1 MSVIMKVKDFW
12 PFFRCDALQSI
23 PWPWEMIISFW
34 VCSFSKVLDEGKR
47 LLEEHKEEEVSIT
60 ITGHSLGAAV
70 GTLNAVDIVKNGFN
84 RHEARLDSKPCPVT
98 AFFFGSPRVG
108 DANFRSTFQSEED
121 LPPSTGQEH
130 PRRHSHVPVG
140 RVQGCRWG
148 APYRQPPVALPE
160 APGGCKQLPQ
170 PRRVPAQNRGDPRGI
185 RSSRISRSW
194 ARDRAWSRQQEIRH
208 GPDER
213 WVVEARGPWSMTIW
227 CTKWDRFLQ
236 ALDFFP
242 LSSRELANYMEFWIT
257 NLSVYSKRIL
267 DLTVAADAFS
277 D

>member
-12 PFFRCDALQSI
+12 PFLRCDALQSI

-70 GTLNAVDIVKNGFN
+70 RTLNAVDIVKNGFN

-148 APYRQPPVALPE
+148 APSRQPPVALPE

-185 RSSRISRSW
+185 REIPPGG
-194 ARDRAWSRQQEIRH
+194 RAGYRVREQEIGH
-208 GPDER
+208 GPDNKR
-213 WVVEARGPWSMTIW
+213 SGMVQ
-227 CTKWDRFLQ
+227 TKDGSWKLEDHEVWRYGAQNEIDFSKHWIFFLSHHESLPTTWNFGLQ
-236 ALDFFP
+236 IFLYTAKE
-242 LSSRELANYMEFWIT
+242 S
-257 NLSVYSKRIL
+257 
-267 DLTVAADAFS
+267 
-277 D
+277 